1 VIIKDWN
8 EEKLKDLQAKYK
20 EHVSEREKRRLN
32 FNRKDRWKQR
42 DIDDVFKN
50 FDVKKAKFKDFSKIQ
65 TDLKIYKDLKF
76 NSIEEIFYYIENL
89 FKEGKLMI
97 LFRYA

>member
-1 VIIKDWN
+1 M
-8 EEKLKDLQAKYK
+8 KDLHSKYK

-50 FDVKKAKFKDFSKIQ
+50 FDVKKAKFKDYSKIA
-65 TDLKIYKDLKF
+65 TELKIYSKKEF
-76 NSIEEIFYYIENL
+76 KTIEELFYYIENL
-89 FKEGKLMI
+89 FKEGK
-97 LFRYA
+97 FN